1 MWCSVYV
8 IFSLITDFNNFPLD
22 EMGDTEVYNDL
33 EVCCTGN
40 HRLIQDVLSW
50 VECES
55 QDNVKVVVNFD
66 GYDTTY
72 LYEEGVKVY
81 EESVEEEVCV

>member
-8 IFSLITDFNNFPLD
+8 TFMSTYVMSLFPLT
-22 EMGDTEVYNDL
+22 EMGDTEVSDNTVTCY
-33 EVCCTGN
+33 GN

-55 QDNVKVVVNFD
+55 DDVVKVIVDFD
-66 GYDTTY
+66 DTNTTY
-72 LYEEGVKVY
+72 LYNDGVKVY
-81 EESVEEEVCV
+81 EVSEEQEGLG